1 MRGFRL
7 TYQYATRSSGSPA
20 EHHPAPG
27 ANSGSINDTTALP
40 LHNTT
45 GVAQSAGAHANP
57 VSRDA
62 STTALPL
69 HKTTGVAQSTG
80 AHANPVS
87 RDASTTGTRWVAISL
102 LLRILAVVLFISLI
116 LPQCAMAQRIN
127 FRTLAG
133 SADIDVQ
140 VVGLPE
146 LNFNDAS
153 RVIVVGSGP
162 LLIGRNSFEEFI
174 VPVRIEAPAD
184 YELTVTVSAPLF
196 LQLEGFIP
204 SEGQPTP
211 TLPFQVGW
219 GYWNRAAGNLVPGS
233 GTGGLNGT
241 ETELLSGF
249 VEVVNPSTPVPFTSV
264 WFPVRRSTLTG
275 APAPPPTPQ
284 HGGYVVPRAE
294 AFIYVYGQIGPV
306 AQSQHVGTYSGEI
319 LVEVDF
325 STNEVP

>member
-1 MRGFRL
+1 MRGFM
-7 TYQYATRSSGSPA
+7 
-20 EHHPAPG
+20 
-27 ANSGSINDTTALP
+27 
-40 LHNTT
+40 
-45 GVAQSAGAHANP
+45 
-57 VSRDA
+57 
-62 STTALPL
+62 
-69 HKTTGVAQSTG
+69 
-80 AHANPVS
+80 
-87 RDASTTGTRWVAISL
+87 AI
-102 LLRILAVVLFISLI
+102 VLFISLM

-153 RVIVVGSGP
+153 PVIVVGSGP
-162 LLIGRNSFEEFI
+162 LLIGRNSFEQFI

-249 VEVVNPSTPVPFTSV
+249 VEVVNPSYPGAIHQRLVP
-264 WFPVRRSTLTG
+264 G
-275 APAPPPTPQ
+275 TPQ
-284 HGGYVVPRAE
+284 HPRRCTCTASNPS
-294 AFIYVYGQIGPV
+294 AWGLCCATG
-306 AQSQHVGTYSGEI
+306 
-319 LVEVDF
+319 
-325 STNEVP
+325 